1 MSTSRSGR
9 AARLG
14 GLVAGQGLRWVG
26 TRAANAFRS
35 DERARE
41 ATARR
46 TLAAAE
52 ELVELLGSMKGA
64 AMKLGQVLSTVDL
77 VALPEEERERV
88 KAKLAELRD
97 AVEPVPFSD
106 VRKVIEADL
115 GVPLREAFADVEEE
129 AFAAASIGQV
139 HRAQTH
145 DGRTV
150 AVKVQYPGVAEA
162 VDADLRSLPLLFPLL
177 RRLAPGLDLG
187 SIATEVRERLTEELD
202 YELEAQRHR
211 RMARAFRG
219 HPFVWVPAVDTA
231 LSGRRVLV
239 TEYVE
244 GRGFEE
250 VKRLGEAERDRFGE
264 IVYRFFFGT
273 LARLSISLGDPHP
286 GNYLLADDGRVAF
299 LDFGLLREVSPE
311 HLEGERALGIAIAD
325 GDAAAVFERMASLGY
340 LPDPDAFEPESLLA
354 QLRALGWMFVPD
366 FRRLDGAYAR
376 ELMEVGAPGS
386 PWFEQMR
393 RQTLPP
399 ESLLLRRM
407 EGLLLSVLAEL
418 RAGARW
424 GELTAEYL
432 RDAPPSTPLGEQDA
446 AFWARRTKNVQG

>member
-52 ELVELLGSMKGA
+52 E
-64 AMKLGQVLSTVDL
+64 
-77 VALPEEERERV
+77 
-88 KAKLAELRD
+88 LAELRD